1 MTQLKAGILN
11 VAYSPNLGDGLIAEC
26 LRYGLTSSAAAIEAR
41 FIDLAGRESFS
52 QGLKS
57 KQRFNAIRAMLPTFA
72 LGFASRLFLSLLV
85 QFRLKPFYL
94 RKMVGLDAVILGGGN
109 LLADQDLNFPK
120 KIHCALMAAARLR
133 LPVYLYGVGV
143 SDDWSPTGRRLFLEA
158 LNACDLRFIS
168 VRDARSARL
177 LEQALSP
184 SKRDIV
190 TVLDPGVFAALAMPP
205 EAKNPPLP
213 DGVRRIGVGVM
224 SPSEL
229 KYHGLSSM
237 DDQVLFDFYLTLFAE
252 LGARGFQVAVFTNG
266 SPEDR
271 AFAKQL
277 SRSVGEDAETQ
288 AWFSDASDRIQS
300 PTDLC
305 QFIATCSGIVA
316 FRLHAIIAAF
326 SYDKPFV
333 ALEWD
338 KKVGAFLSEVKRPG
352 AIANIAESSGAS
364 VLDML
369 LPGLNPSADLS
380 SRAFAQRS
388 LQSVHQL
395 GALIGQQQQR
405 HAHEHLNR

>member
-1 MTQLKAGILN
+1 MTHFKAGILN

-26 LRYGLTSSAAAIEAR
+26 LRFGLTSSTPPIEAR

-57 KQRFNAIRAMLPTFA
+57 KKRFNAIRAILPTFA

-85 QFRLKPFYL
+85 QFRLKPFYI
-94 RKMVGLDAVILGGGN
+94 RKMAGLDAIILGGGN

-120 KIHCALMAAARLR
+120 KIHCALMEASRLR

-143 SDDWSPTGRRLFLEA
+143 SDDWSPTGRKLFLEA
-158 LNACDLRFIS
+158 LNACDLRFLS
-168 VRDARSARL
+168 VRDDRSARL
-177 LEQALSP
+177 LEQALGP

-205 EAKNPPLP
+205 ALKAPPLP
-213 DGVRRIGVGVM
+213 HGVHRIGVGVM

-229 KYHGLSSM
+229 KYHGLSSLE
-237 DDQVLFDFYLTLFAE
+237 DHVLFDFYLTLFAE
-252 LGARGFQVAVFTNG
+252 LGARGFQVSVFTNG
-266 SPEDR
+266 SPQDR

-277 SRSVGEDAETQ
+277 TDTFRQSAKTRE
-288 AWFSDASDRIQS
+288 WFSDASDRIQS

-305 QFIATCSGIVA
+305 HFIAHCSGIVA

-326 SYDKPFV
+326 SYEKPFV

-338 KKVGAFLSEVKRPG
+338 KKVGAFLNEVKRPG
-352 AIANIAESSGAS
+352 VIANIAESPVSS

-369 LPGLNPSADLS
+369 LLGLNPSADLS
-380 SRAFAQRS
+380 SRTYALRS
-388 LQSVHQL
+388 MQSVHQL
-395 GALIGQQQQR
+395 GALICQQQKH
-405 HAHEHLNR
+405 HASQPAEL